1 MKKLFTFLFLIL
13 FFESG
18 IAQDIV
24 RFKANETADVIL
36 GKEWNYNYEEM
47 KKPLNIDF
55 DGKRLKLFYDSGTI
69 YLELPVISYEK
80 KEKSDYDKKTGEL
93 FALKVEREDVIQ
105 YIIIERTL
113 VYEKW
118 INTIKIP
125 YYSKKEL
132 FQYTYY
138 QFFEE

>member
-1 MKKLFTFLFLIL
+1 MTNIIFTPLTIVMKKLFTFLFLIL

-55 DGKRLKLFYDSGTI
+55 DGKRLKLFYDSGTV
-69 YLELPVISYEK
+69 YLELQVISYEK

-93 FALKVEREDVIQ
+93 FA
-105 YIIIERTL
+105 TL
-113 VYEKW
+113 SAVC
-118 INTIKIP
+118 
-125 YYSKKEL
+125 
-132 FQYTYY
+132 
-138 QFFEE
+138 